1 MNIKE
6 ITVTATATKQYNK
19 FEVSLTAEIIDDQ
32 DFEQLKNIA
41 INKALSGV
49 DQLVENSS
57 ATPEVKVQST
67 PVQPTPVQPPVQ
79 RSAYNTAPVQR
90 PAIPNYYA
98 NAPQNQPYSPQN
110 VVQQPGIK
118 MASEKQIQLL
128 RKFHVQCDYNNL
140 TAAQANDLI
149 KGVMGERQ

>member
-1 MNIKE
+1 MNIRE

-19 FEVSLTAEIIDDQ
+19 FEVSLTAEIIDDN
-32 DFEQLKNIA
+32 DFETLKNIA

-57 ATPEVKVQST
+57 ATPEVKVKSA

-79 RSAYNTAPVQR
+79 RTPYQPTPVQR
-90 PAIPNYYA
+90 PTTPSYYA

-110 VVQQPGIK
+110 VVQQPGVK

>member
-19 FEVSLTAEIIDDQ
+19 FEVSLTAEIIDDN
-32 DFEQLKNIA
+32 DFETLKNIA

-67 PVQPTPVQPPVQ
+67 PVQPPVRRESYP
-79 RSAYNTAPVQR
+79 TAPVQR
-90 PAIPNYYA
+90 PATPSYYSNSPVHQANTPHVPVQTPNNPKPA
-98 NAPQNQPYSPQN
+98 SP
-110 VVQQPGIK
+110 
-118 MASEKQIQLL
+118 KQVEILKKFRYQL
-128 RKFHVQCDYNNL
+128 DWNNL
-140 TAAQANDLI
+140 SSAEASQMIQEALGKN
-149 KGVMGERQ
+149 G

>member
-19 FEVSLTAEIIDDQ
+19 FEVSLTAEIIDDN
-32 DFEQLKNIA
+32 DFETLKNIA

-49 DQLVENSS
+49 DQLVNNSNPS
-57 ATPEVKVQST
+57 EVEVKT
-67 PVQPTPVQPPVQ
+67 TPVQPPVQ
-79 RSAYNTAPVQR
+79 RSSYPTAPVQR
-90 PAIPNYYA
+90 PAVPNYYA

-110 VVQQPGIK
+110 VVQQPGVK

-128 RKFHVQCDYNNL
+128 RKLHVQCDYNNL

-149 KGVMGERQ
+149 KSVMGDRQQ

>member
-19 FEVSLTAEIIDDQ
+19 FEVSLTAEIIDDN
-32 DFEQLKNIA
+32 DFETLKNIA

-67 PVQPTPVQPPVQ
+67 PVQPPVRRESYP
-79 RSAYNTAPVQR
+79 TAPVQR
-90 PAIPNYYA
+90 PATPSYYSNSPVHQANTPHVPVQTPNG
-98 NAPQNQPYSPQN
+98 P
-110 VVQQPGIK
+110 K
-118 MASEKQIQLL
+118 MASEKQVNLLKKYRYQL
-128 RKFHVQCDYNNL
+128 DWSTL
-140 TAAQANDLI
+140 TAEQANLYI
-149 KGVMGERQ
+149 KECLGDRSNG